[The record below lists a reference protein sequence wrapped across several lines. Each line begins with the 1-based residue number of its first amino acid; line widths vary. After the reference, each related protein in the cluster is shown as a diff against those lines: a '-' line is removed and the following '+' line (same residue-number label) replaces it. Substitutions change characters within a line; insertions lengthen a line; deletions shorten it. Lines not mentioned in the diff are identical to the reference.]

1 MAAAGIE
8 RVDAALRGVAGV
20 RSLLGDRTGTLTIEH
35 RADRVADLLT
45 ATETGLDGGMV
56 LVERADLEMVNAALL
71 RAKDAIWAVRKDR
84 LRGARAVGELAGPDA
99 SVAAIET
106 FTSVQVALSALDRLE
121 VRGRDSSGLH
131 LLVRG
136 HDLDLADPAVARLL
150 EHRRDDPLFE
160 HRAVR
165 TPDGQLSFV
174 YKAAAEI
181 GELGDNTQRLRTA
194 IREDELLHV
203 ALASDGAET
212 VVLGHTRW
220 ASVGIIS
227 EPNAHPLNSD
237 EVESVDG
244 PYVTAALNGDVDNYA
259 DITALEGLRLPAEIT
274 TDAKVIPTLVSHRL
288 AAGDAPLEAFRS
300 TVSTLEG
307 SVAIGAATA
316 AAPGDL
322 FLALRG
328 SGQALYVG
336 LAEDAFV
343 VASEPYGLVEET
355 ARYLRLDGETP
366 SDPSRPGATR
376 GQIVVV
382 HAEAAGDISGVERI
396 AYDGSPL
403 PLSEADV
410 HVAQITTRDV
420 DRGEAPHFLLKEITE
435 APSSFRKTL
444 RGKVLDGPDGR
455 LHVALGDE
463 ALSPAVRARLADGAI
478 RRVVVI
484 GQGTAA
490 IAGQSLA
497 AALHGVAADHLDV
510 EAMPATEFSGF
521 GLRDD
526 MHDTLVIAISQ
537 SGTTTDTNRTVDL
550 ARDHGATV
558 LGIVNRRNSDLVDKA
573 DGVLYTSD
581 GRDVEMSVA
590 STKAFYAQIAAGW
603 MLAIA
608 IAERGRRPR
617 RS

>member
-1 MAAAGIE
+1 M
-8 RVDAALRGVAGV
+8 
-20 RSLLGDRTGTLTIEH
+20 S
-35 RADRVADLLT
+35 
-45 ATETGLDGGMV
+45 
-56 LVERADLEMVNAALL
+56 
-71 RAKDAIWAVRKDR
+71 
-84 LRGARAVGELAGPDA
+84 
-99 SVAAIET
+99 
-106 FTSVQVALSALDRLE
+106 
-121 VRGRDSSGLH
+121 
-131 LLVRG
+131 
-136 HDLDLADPAVARLL
+136 
-150 EHRRDDPLFE
+150 
-160 HRAVR
+160 
-165 TPDGQLSFV
+165 
-174 YKAAAEI
+174 
-181 GELGDNTQRLRTA
+181 
-194 IREDELLHV
+194 
-203 ALASDGAET
+203 
-212 VVLGHTRW
+212 
-220 ASVGIIS
+220 
-227 EPNAHPLNSD
+227 
-237 EVESVDG
+237 
-244 PYVTAALNGDVDNYA
+244 AALNGDVDNYA
-259 DITALEGLRLPAEIT
+259 DLTALEGLRLPAEIT

-403 PLSEADV
+403 PLSEADL

-420 DRGEAPHFLLKEITE
+420 DRGEAPHFLLKEISE
-435 APSSFRKTL
+435 APTSFRKTL
-444 RGKVLDGPDGR
+444 RGQGARRSRRSARTSRSATRRSRPPSEPGSPTARSSVSSSSVRAPPR
-455 LHVALGDE
+455 
-463 ALSPAVRARLADGAI
+463 SPARASRPRCTVSRPI
-478 RRVVVI
+478 I
-484 GQGTAA
+484 S
-490 IAGQSLA
+490 I
-497 AALHGVAADHLDV
+497 V

-558 LGIVNRRNSDLVDKA
+558 LGIVNRRNSDLVDKS

-608 IAERGRRPR
+608 IAGEIGALDEAEAHTLLQGLRDLPDAMKAVVATRAAIAAVAQRHVLDAPVLGGRRERCQRDRRRARSGSSSRSSATR
-617 RS
+617 RSRVTSPRTRSTSTSPQSR